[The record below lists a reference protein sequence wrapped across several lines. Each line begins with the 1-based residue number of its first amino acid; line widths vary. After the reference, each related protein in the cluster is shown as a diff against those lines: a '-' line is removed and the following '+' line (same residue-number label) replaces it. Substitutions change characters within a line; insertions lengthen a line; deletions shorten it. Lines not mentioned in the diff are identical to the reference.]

1 MEEIKLP
8 PAERAAKTA
17 IGAGSSGKGTVGTYL
32 KADALFSEK
41 KGTKLDFGS
50 GRGEGA
56 KLIKADTDEPYV
68 KSKPKF
74 NNVNDI
80 KSNSYNKITSLN
92 VLNVLPPEAR
102 NEAVKNIGRIL
113 KPNGEAIVSTRG
125 VKDVESAK
133 NKVQIKDGYIIG
145 KGDDARFQKGFTA
158 TELKNYVQKTLGKN
172 FTVEN
177 VKGIGKAAVKIKKLN
192 IPKGFGGVTRQQGTP
207 VIDIQEKL
215 LFNPKQKFSSG
226 GDAMDNEMLSF
237 SELERFRKENDYY
250 HDTDPR
256 NPMNTEGMD
265 LANPEVQKKI
275 IEELNDRKKLDVI
288 SEMPISRKA
297 GQRIKE
303 RRLEEALE
311 KGKALKINKGGS
323 IPQQMEM
330 FSEGGLKDEGNTIDP
345 VSGNEVPPGATQEEV
360 RDDIPAQLSEGE
372 FVFPADVVRYIG
384 LEKLMM
390 MRQEAKA
397 GLARM
402 EAMGQMGNA
411 DEATLPD
418 DIPFTLDDLD
428 TREETEDDVIKANI
442 GTFVPPKFPTS
453 QPYNPNVNPYQP
465 TGVVPTPYMPYRP
478 AQAEQI
484 LQPAGSGTGQVQ
496 TELRRYVNKETGQVR
511 MIPFNKATG
520 TSLFPIDSLIQQ
532 GFVREDEAPKAEAP
546 KTTKIQTAKV
556 QPVDTSSS
564 DGMPDKTGGAVD
576 ATGISLNRGLI
587 KNENLTNFLNTV
599 TPFQQFKSTFKGPV
613 GAGIDRFALGVSPRT
628 EQYEMGVI
636 GGVLDSFRGGNV
648 EFKTRVGRATGKY
661 NDITKLHEMNE
672 DRQNQIGIV
681 GNAVVE
687 IMKPVIYDYDTKTK
701 QYNKKSDVE
710 ITKSLKAKADIL
722 GIPTT
727 YRGTNI
733 RNTTLARDIAKKLAE
748 DAVRI
753 NDKYGDTTHAID
765 SLKAED
771 NRREVAKNEARA
783 AETFKDSIP
792 TSFEPGDYDGG
803 DGTDVGGGDVSFV
816 GDDPPFKQG
825 GFASKKKP
833 KVKRMKRGGLASK
846 K

>member
-56 KLIKADTDEPYV
+56 KLIKADTYEPYV

-250 HDTDPR
+250 HDSDPR

-297 GQRIKE
+297 GQRIRE

-484 LQPAGSGTGQVQ
+484 LQPAGSGTGQVE

-599 TPFQQFKSTFKGPV
+599 TPFEQFKSTFKGPV

-803 DGTDVGGGDVSFV
+803 DGTEVGGGDVSFV
-816 GDDPPFKQG
+816 GDDPAFKQG
-825 GFASKKKP
+825 GLVNKKKP
-833 KVKRMKRGGLASK
+833 KVKKMKRGGLASR
-846 K
+846 

>member
-1 MEEIKLP
+1 MEMLTKKMLGDTDVAKAEEPKYDYSDENLTKLP
-8 PAERAAKTA
+8 PRALESYLAKKYGTDRYVRER
-17 IGAGSSGKGTVGTYL
+17 SSVFEE
-32 KADALFSEK
+32 A
-41 KGTKLDFGS
+41 
-50 GRGEGA
+50 
-56 KLIKADTDEPYV
+56 
-68 KSKPKF
+68 SK
-74 NNVNDI
+74 
-80 KSNSYNKITSLN
+80 NKISDRESILTGPELEALSLIF
-92 VLNVLPPEAR
+92 E
-102 NEAVKNIGRIL
+102 KQI
-113 KPNGEAIVSTRG
+113 KQM
-125 VKDVESAK
+125 K
-133 NKVQIKDGYIIG
+133 NKAK
-145 KGDDARFQKGFTA
+145 
-158 TELKNYVQKTLGKN
+158 
-172 FTVEN
+172 
-177 VKGIGKAAVKIKKLN
+177 
-192 IPKGFGGVTRQQGTP
+192 GGVA
-207 VIDIQEKL
+207 E
-215 LFNPKQKFSSG
+215 
-226 GDAMDNEMLSF
+226 
-237 SELERFRKENDYY
+237 
-250 HDTDPR
+250 
-256 NPMNTEGMD
+256 
-265 LANPEVQKKI
+265 
-275 IEELNDRKKLDVI
+275 
-288 SEMPISRKA
+288 
-297 GQRIKE
+297 
-303 RRLEEALE
+303 
-311 KGKALKINKGGS
+311 
-323 IPQQMEM
+323 QMEL
-330 FSEGGLKDEGNTIDP
+330 FAVGGLKDEGNTVDP

-465 TGVVPTPYMPYRP
+465 TGVVPTPYMPYQP

-587 KNENLTNFLNTV
+587 KDKNLTNFLNTV
-599 TPFQQFKSTFKGPV
+599 TPFEQFKSTFKGPI

-628 EQYEMGVI
+628 EQYEMGVV

-648 EFKTRVGRATGKY
+648 EFKTRAGRATGKY

-672 DRQNQIGIV
+672 DRQKQIGIV

-687 IMKPVIYDYDTKTK
+687 IMKPVIYNYDTKTK
-701 QYNKKSDVE
+701 QYSKKSDVE
-710 ITKSLKAKADIL
+710 ISKSLKAKADIL

-765 SLKAED
+765 SLEAQANREAVARNEELAASGYFED
-771 NRREVAKNEARA
+771 PSNFESQSS
-783 AETFKDSIP
+783 DSSDP
-792 TSFEPGDYDGG
+792 Y
-803 DGTDVGGGDVSFV
+803 GGGLSAADIAGETGVNI
-816 GDDPPFKQG
+816 DEYNKG
-825 GFASKKKP
+825 GIASKKKP
-833 KVKRMKRGGLASK
+833 KVKNMKRGGLASR
-846 K
+846 

>member
-56 KLIKADTDEPYV
+56 KLIKADTYEPYV

-192 IPKGFGGVTRQQGTP
+192 IPKGFGGVTRQEGTP

-215 LFNPKQKFSSG
+215 LFNPRQKFSSG

-250 HDTDPR
+250 HDSDPR

-275 IEELNDRKKLDVI
+275 IEEINDRKKLDVI

-484 LQPAGSGTGQVQ
+484 LQPAGSGTGQVE

-532 GFVREDEAPKAEAP
+532 GFVREDETPKAEAP

-599 TPFQQFKSTFKGPV
+599 TPFEQFKSTFKGPI

-628 EQYEMGVI
+628 KQYEMGVV

-648 EFKTRVGRATGKY
+648 EFKTRAGRATGKY

-765 SLKAED
+765 SLKAQE
-771 NRREVAKNEARA
+771 NRRAVARNEARA

-803 DGTDVGGGDVSFV
+803 DGTDVGGGEVSFV
-816 GDDPPFKQG
+816 GDDPAFKQG
-825 GFASKKKP
+825 GLVSKKKP
-833 KVKRMKRGGLASK
+833 KVKKMKRGGLASR
-846 K
+846 